1 MDTESA
7 HLLPLFANLPS
18 SVIDSLN
25 ASSQECT
32 IQAGKVLFAE
42 GTSSEHVYLV
52 LDGEVEI
59 VKSLGTADER
69 CVAISG
75 KGAILGEMSL
85 FTDHGAH
92 TASVRAH
99 TALKLLRIPAAQF
112 SDVMHAHPQLTRN
125 LLNIF
130 TRRMED
136 SENLTI
142 RDLRAKNRQLTQA
155 YQDLKVAQAAIIEK
169 EKLEFELQIAGKMQR
184 DILPDAIPSF
194 QNVDIGALMV
204 PARHVGGDFYDIIPL
219 DEDRLG
225 IVVGDVCG
233 KGMPAALFMALS
245 YSSVRAEAHRYL
257 DPASTLR
264 AVNHHLMQFNRSSMF
279 VTLLYGILDHNTK
292 AFSYARAGHT
302 TPLLL
307 DTHKQMIDLPFKLGQ
322 PLGIFEDLSIDENH
336 FQIPSG
342 GTLLIYSDGLS
353 ETLDTHPEE
362 NKLPVLCSRL
372 LNDSQVSAQSLCD
385 QLWCTA
391 GGTLDVSLIED
402 DFTVV
407 AIKANR

>member
-1 MDTESA
+1 MDTERA
-7 HLLPLFANLPS
+7 HLLPLFANLPGS
-18 SVIDSLN
+18 AINRLN
-25 ASSQECT
+25 ASSQECDF
-32 IQAGKVLFAE
+32 QEGEVLITE
-42 GTSSEHVYLV
+42 GSSSDHVYLV
-52 LDGEVEI
+52 LEGEVEI
-59 VKSLGTADER
+59 VKSLDTADER

-85 FTDHGAH
+85 FTHHGAH

-99 TALKLLRIPAAQF
+99 TTLKLLRIPAALF
-112 SDVMHAHPQLTRN
+112 SDVMHTYPQLTHN
-125 LLNIF
+125 LLSIF

-142 RDLRAKNRQLTQA
+142 RDLREKNRQLTQA
-155 YQDLKVAQAAIIEK
+155 YYDLKIAQAAIIEK
-169 EKLEFELQIAGKMQR
+169 EKLEFELQIAGNMQR
-184 DILPDAIPSF
+184 DILPDGLPSF
-194 QNVDIGALMV
+194 PGVDIGALMV
-204 PARHVGGDFYDIIPL
+204 PARQVGGDFYDIILL
-219 DEDRLG
+219 DEDHMG

-245 YSSVRAEAHRYL
+245 YSSVRAEAHRHN

-264 AVNHHLMQFNRSSMF
+264 AVNRHLLQFNRSSMF
-279 VTLLYGILDHNTK
+279 VTLLYGILDRNTM

-307 DTHKQMIDLPFKLGQ
+307 DAHNQMIDLPFDFGQ
-322 PLGIFEDLSIDENH
+322 PLGIFDELSIDESH
-336 FQIPSG
+336 FTIPTQ

-353 ETLDTHPEE
+353 ETLDNHPES

-372 LNDSQVSAQSLCD
+372 LNGSHLSAQSLCD
-385 QLWCTA
+385 QLWHTA
-391 GGTLDVSLIED
+391 GGALDVSLIED

-407 AIKANR
+407 ALKATA